1 MEKLIPF
8 LMAAI
13 FVAAAFGL
21 LKLALAVSSR
31 MTREKILSSRAVSGE
46 AATAL
51 FCSYFGMKN
60 VLSHVVLPV
69 ETPVGRRFTHVDAV
83 VLLPTGLV
91 VLELKD
97 LAGQIENR
105 DDRVWHQSTVTKT
118 GETKEADFVSPFIQN
133 ERHLFAVREILG
145 KAIPV
150 SIPVTG
156 LVVFTSPH
164 VSFTKKRPDVY
175 SLTGAVDAMQSLS
188 ADARKLTAEERKRV
202 LSVLSAVSRKCSSLW
217 AEQQKKR

>member
-1 MEKLIPF
+1 MEKLVPF

-21 LKLALAVSSR
+21 LKLALAVSSQL
-31 MTREKILSSRAVSGE
+31 TRQKILASKAGSEE

-69 ETPVGRRFTHVDAV
+69 NTSVGRRYTRLDAV

-91 VLELKD
+91 VVELKD
-97 LAGQIENR
+97 LSGQIENR
-105 DDRVWHQSTVTKT
+105 DDRIWHQSTVTRS
-118 GETKEADFVSPFIQN
+118 GEPREVDFASPFMQN
-133 ERHLFAVREILG
+133 EHHILAVRNVLG
-145 KAIPV
+145 KAV
-150 SIPVTG
+150 SVPIHG

-164 VSFTKKRPDVY
+164 VSFARKRDDVY
-175 SLTGAVDAMQSLS
+175 TMAGAVDALQTLS
-188 ADARKLTAEERKRV
+188 SHGRKLTAEERNRV
-202 LSVLSAVSRKCSSLW
+202 LSVLSTVSRKCSSAW
-217 AEQQKKR
+217 AMQQKKR